1 MPSLAFSGR
10 KRPDEEEPTMS
21 VMQAMGLDNEQV
33 LDLLVERW
41 PQWCLEVPNL
51 ELLAEPAMI
60 DAWRRAAP
68 AAQVDRVLRGLAQ
81 LAATDGG
88 DDVDAAR
95 VLAWLLMPVAVRLS
109 AELVEFDPDI
119 DEHIA
124 ACLWIEVR
132 TARWQTAARLVP
144 NLAWR
149 LRRQVCIELGD
160 RARID
165 THRDRTLARTL
176 IDDEIARTEHPGVDP
191 YESTVRDELL
201 AVLEWGRNQELITEA
216 DCQLLADVVAAAA
229 TTTRRCPDSIPLL
242 GDVVSERV
250 AALVGVS
257 GRTVRRHARRSI
269 AALAGAVA
277 DGSAGAVRRIA

>member
-1 MPSLAFSGR
+1 
-10 KRPDEEEPTMS
+10 MS

-41 PQWCLEVPNL
+41 PQWCRKVPDL
-51 ELLAEPAMI
+51 ELLAEPARI

-88 DDVDAAR
+88 DDLDAAR

-132 TARWQTAARLVP
+132 TARWQQPCA
-144 NLAWR
+144 
-149 LRRQVCIELGD
+149 
-160 RARID
+160 
-165 THRDRTLARTL
+165 
-176 IDDEIARTEHPGVDP
+176 
-191 YESTVRDELL
+191 
-201 AVLEWGRNQELITEA
+201 
-216 DCQLLADVVAAAA
+216 ADVE
-229 TTTRRCPDSIPLL
+229 C
-242 GDVVSERV
+242 
-250 AALVGVS
+250 GV
-257 GRTVRRHARRSI
+257 
-269 AALAGAVA
+269 AVA
-277 DGSAGAVRRIA
+277 PAGVHRAGRSGPDRHPSGPDVGADPDR

>member
-1 MPSLAFSGR
+1 
-10 KRPDEEEPTMS
+10 MS

-41 PQWCLEVPNL
+41 AQWCLEVPDL

-81 LAATDGG
+81 LAAEDGG
-88 DDVDAAR
+88 DDLDAAR

-132 TARWQTAARLVP
+132 TARWQTASRLVP
-144 NLAWR
+144 NVAWR

-191 YESTVRDELL
+191 YESTLRDELL
-201 AVLEWGRNQELITEA
+201 AVLEWGRDQELITEA

-229 TTTRRCPDSIPLL
+229 TTTGCGCPDSIPLL

-250 AALVGVS
+250 AARWGVS

-277 DGSAGAVRRIA
+277 DGSVGVVRRIA

>member
-1 MPSLAFSGR
+1 
-10 KRPDEEEPTMS
+10 MS
-21 VMQAMGLDNEQV
+21 VMQAMGLENEQV
-33 LDLLVERW
+33 LALLVERW
-41 PQWCLEVPNL
+41 PQWCREVPDL
-51 ELLAEPAMI
+51 ELLAEPARI

-81 LAATDGG
+81 LADRDGG

-132 TARWQTAARLVP
+132 TARWRTAVRLTSD
-144 NLAWR
+144 LAWR

-176 IDDEIARTEHPGVDP
+176 IDDEIARTEQAGVEL
-191 YESTVRDELL
+191 YEWTTRDELL
-201 AVLEWGRNQELITEA
+201 EVLEWGRDQELITET
-216 DCQLLADVVAAAA
+216 DCQLLVDVVAAAG
-229 TTTRRCPDSIPLL
+229 TSSRRGNPDSIPLL
-242 GDVVSERV
+242 GDEVSERV
-250 AALVGVS
+250 AARWGVS

-269 AALAGAVA
+269 AALAGAI
-277 DGSAGAVRRIA
+277 GSGPTALRRIA

>member
-1 MPSLAFSGR
+1 
-10 KRPDEEEPTMS
+10 MS

-216 DCQLLADVVAAAA
+216 DCVLANLNPFRGAE
-229 TTTRRCPDSIPLL
+229 PDS
-242 GDVVSERV
+242 GTCVE
-250 AALVGVS
+250 VGGGCGLEAMTTVPS
-257 GRTVRRHARRSI
+257 GSRRN
-269 AALAGAVA
+269 GATCTRPA
-277 DGSAGAVRRIA
+277 TSCSTCPSCWSSGASPSAGCSAGRAT